1 MALGLGVRAAPFT
14 YAAHA
19 LAVAA
24 AAMVLVW
31 AIQFRGGLAIEA
43 TNKNLIFNVS
53 TTCLSVSPPFPCCVP
68 QLDKVIRRWLLRRR
82 QFFLASFF
90 SLDLFR
96 FPFET
101 VKVRFDVA
109 STASVCRLLQ
119 ELESEEI

>member
-53 TTCLSVSPPFPCCVP
+53 TTCLSASPPLPVLCSS
-68 QLDKVIRRWLLRRR
+68 IG
-82 QFFLASFF
+82 
-90 SLDLFR
+90 
-96 FPFET
+96 
-101 VKVRFDVA
+101 
-109 STASVCRLLQ
+109 
-119 ELESEEI
+119 

>member
-53 TTCLSVSPPFPCCVP
+53 TASVPLPSLLALLPNW
-68 QLDKVIRRWLLRRR
+68 IRRL
-82 QFFLASFF
+82 
-90 SLDLFR
+90 
-96 FPFET
+96 
-101 VKVRFDVA
+101 VA
-109 STASVCRLLQ
+109 SMPT
-119 ELESEEI
+119 IF

>member
-53 TTCLSVSPPFPCCVP
+53 TTASVPLPFPCCAP
-68 QLDKVIRRWLLRRR
+68 RLDKVIRRWLLRRR
-82 QFFLASFF
+82 QIFF
-90 SLDLFR
+90 SLVFFLDLFL
-96 FPFET
+96 FPL
-101 VKVRFDVA
+101 K
-109 STASVCRLLQ
+109 Q
-119 ELESEEI
+119 

>member
-1 MALGLGVRAAPFT
+1 MALGGLGVRAAPFT

-53 TTCLSVSPPFPCCVP
+53 TASVPPPSLPPRAVLP
-68 QLDKVIRRWLLRRR
+68 NWIRHWLLRRR
-82 QFFLASFF
+82 QIFLASFF
-90 SLDLFR
+90 
-96 FPFET
+96 
-101 VKVRFDVA
+101 
-109 STASVCRLLQ
+109 
-119 ELESEEI
+119 